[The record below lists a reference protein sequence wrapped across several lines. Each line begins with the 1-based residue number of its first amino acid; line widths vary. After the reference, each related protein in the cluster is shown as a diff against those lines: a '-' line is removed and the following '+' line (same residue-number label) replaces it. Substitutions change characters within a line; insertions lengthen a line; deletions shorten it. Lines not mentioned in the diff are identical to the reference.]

1 MFKEFIF
8 PHSVLFYL
16 VVVNV
21 VTFFIYGIDKRKAMH
36 GKWRISEISLFAW
49 AIIGGSIGA
58 WMGMYLWHHKTC
70 HKKFTYGI
78 PLLLIV
84 QVVLA
89 YCILK

>member
-36 GKWRISEISLFAW
+36 GKWRISEISLFSW
-49 AIIGGSIGA
+49 AVIGGSIGA

-84 QVVLA
+84 QIVLA
-89 YCILK
+89 YCI